1 MKITSL
7 TLYKVKP
14 RWVFLKIE
22 TDEGIT
28 GWGEPIVESR
38 ADTTITA
45 VKEFEPFLIGEDP
58 ARIEHLFQLMYRGT
72 FYRGGPVLMSAISG
86 IEQALWDIRGK
97 ALGLPVYEL
106 LGGAVR
112 DKIKAYAWLGGDD
125 AWLGGDI
132 HKRAR
137 EDAEGRLEQG
147 FRNVKMNAT
156 GSTER
161 IGSYKEIDLAV
172 NRVGAVREAV
182 GPDVGIGVDFHGRV
196 HKSMAKTLVKAL
208 EPLRPMFYEEPLLP
222 EHLDFLGELS
232 RHTAVPLATGERLY
246 GRWGFKELISSGTV
260 DLIQP
265 DLSHAGGIWECRKI
279 AAMAEAYDM
288 GIAPHCP
295 LGPIALGASIQLDAC
310 TPNFVIQEMSLRMH
324 YNDTGDLLDYIKNK
338 EVFDVSEGYLSLP
351 QLPGLG
357 TEIDEEAVIEADKE
371 GFPPV
376 QRDWLHDDGS
386 VAEW

>member
-125 AWLGGDI
+125 AWLGSDI

-156 GSTER
+156 GSTAR

-232 RHTAVPLATGERLY
+232 GHTAIPLATGERLY

-288 GIAPHCP
+288 GIAPHCS
-295 LGPIALGASIQLDAC
+295 LGPIALGASVQLDAC

-338 EVFDVSEGYLSLP
+338 DVFDVADGYLSLP

-357 TEIDEEAVIEADKE
+357 IEIDEEAVIEADKE